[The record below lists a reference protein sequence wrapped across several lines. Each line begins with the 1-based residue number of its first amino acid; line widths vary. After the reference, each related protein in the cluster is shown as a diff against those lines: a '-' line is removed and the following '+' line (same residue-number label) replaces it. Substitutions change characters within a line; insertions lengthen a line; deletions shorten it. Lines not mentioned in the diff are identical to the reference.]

1 MGRTEVNNGRALCLL
16 KVAAEEE
23 AKRFKYK

>member
-1 MGRTEVNNGRALCLL
+1 MGRTEVNKERTLCLL
-16 KVAAEEE
+16 KVGAEEE